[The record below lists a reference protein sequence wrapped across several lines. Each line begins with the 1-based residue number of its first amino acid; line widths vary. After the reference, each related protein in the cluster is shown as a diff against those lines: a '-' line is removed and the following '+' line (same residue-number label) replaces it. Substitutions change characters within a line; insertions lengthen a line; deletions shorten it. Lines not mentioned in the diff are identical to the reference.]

1 MSSSESSDLIKSR
14 NEWLAG
20 TIGGFV
26 CKVVEYPLDTI
37 KVQVQTQTFV
47 KGQKVD
53 SPLSIFLRLI
63 RKDGFL
69 ALYRGIPSPLLGSMV
84 GHHAITTLCI
94 VLPDSEPEDDL
105 RTLIF
110 HFNR

>member
-1 MSSSESSDLIKSR
+1 MASSDSSDLIKSR

-47 KGQKVD
+47 KGKKVE

-84 GHHAITTLCI
+84 GHTHISF
-94 VLPDSEPEDDL
+94 VLPEINL
-105 RTLIF
+105 RSLSLSLSFVTVLC
-110 HFNR
+110 HR

>member
-1 MSSSESSDLIKSR
+1 MSSSDSSDLIKSR

-26 CKVVEYPLDTI
+26 CKIVEYPLDTI

-53 SPLSIFLRLI
+53 SPLSIFLRLV

-69 ALYRGIPSPLLGSMV
+69 ALYRGIPSPLIGSMV
-84 GHHAITTLCI
+84 SVWDKNLFFCRQKIL
-94 VLPDSEPEDDL
+94 
-105 RTLIF
+105 
-110 HFNR
+110 